1 MTQQQIIDAGINYT
15 MQNYPVC
22 IAGGALADM
31 ARQMNRNA
39 SFEAGAMWAK
49 EVLIKEVGEY
59 LESSLKHD
67 LGYYG
72 AADFANTFRKVM
84 EE

>member
-1 MTQQQIIDAGINYT
+1 MKRREEIMQEANTRYSVSHPFIDIAKDSFIEGAKWADET
-15 MQNYPVC
+15 M
-22 IAGGALADM
+22 
-31 ARQMNRNA
+31 
-39 SFEAGAMWAK
+39 
-49 EVLIKEVGEY
+49 IKKACEY

-72 AADFANTFRKVM
+72 AADFANTFRKTM